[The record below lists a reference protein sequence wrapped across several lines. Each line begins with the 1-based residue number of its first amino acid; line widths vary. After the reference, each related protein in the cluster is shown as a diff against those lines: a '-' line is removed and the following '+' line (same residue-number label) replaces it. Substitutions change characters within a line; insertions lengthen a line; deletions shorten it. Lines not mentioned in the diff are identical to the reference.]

1 MLYDGDIVVIVK
13 SGVNVYSRPSPV
25 TDGDVNPWSRSLGL
39 SMLWADSGGSAG
51 SNVAYVSGSGSE
63 EGEGN
68 ENASVKR

>member
-1 MLYDGDIVVIVK
+1 MLYDRNIVVIVK
-13 SGVNVYSRPSPV
+13 SGVNGYSRPSLAI
-25 TDGDVNPWSRSLGL
+25 DGDANPWSQSLGL
-39 SMLWADSGGSAG
+39 FMLRADSGGSAG